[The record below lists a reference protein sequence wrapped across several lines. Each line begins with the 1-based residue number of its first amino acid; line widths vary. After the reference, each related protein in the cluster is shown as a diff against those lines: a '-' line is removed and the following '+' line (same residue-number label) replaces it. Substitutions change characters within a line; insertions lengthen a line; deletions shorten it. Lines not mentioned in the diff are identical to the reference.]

1 MKSNAAAFKISTKIR
16 EMAAFSPIQ
25 IGSLAVLF
33 IVFLAIPSIVKSLGG
48 ILDTLPMRFAS
59 IILIL
64 AILPHD
70 RFIALAL
77 FLVVAAIYIQ
87 HHHNDVMVVL
97 GPAGDDTSRSLPAAI
112 NSIRDADNMRVLHQG
127 GHADEITDVIDYMP
141 KVATQD
147 NAFSKVGSS
156 IDEKEVLTS
165 EQLGSK
171 AQNLFADDSEHANSL
186 QRGNSN
192 GRYED

>member
-1 MKSNAAAFKISTKIR
+1 MKSNAAAFKIITKIR

-25 IGSLAVLF
+25 IGSLATLF

-87 HHHNDVMVVL
+87 HHHNDVMIVL
-97 GPAGDDTSRSLPAAI
+97 GPAGDNNFSGLPAAI
-112 NSIRDADNMRVLHQG
+112 NSIRDADNMRVLQQG
-127 GHADEITDVIDYMP
+127 GHADEMTDVIDYMP
-141 KVATQD
+141 RAATQD
-147 NAFSKVGSS
+147 NAFSRVGSS
-156 IDEKEVLTS
+156 VDEKHVLTT

-171 AQNLFADDSEHANSL
+171 AQSLFADDSEHATLL

-192 GRYED
+192 GRDED

>member
-1 MKSNAAAFKISTKIR
+1 MLRVFKIDIKIR

-25 IGSLAVLF
+25 ISGLAILF
-33 IVFLAIPSIVKSLGG
+33 IVFLAIPSIVKSMGG

-59 IILIL
+59 IILVL

-77 FLVVAAIYIQ
+77 FLVVAATYIQ
-87 HHHNDVMVVL
+87 HHHNDVMNVM
-97 GPAGDDTSRSLPAAI
+97 GTAGDDTSRSLPMAI
-112 NSIRDADNMRVLHQG
+112 NSIRDADAMRGLDHG

-141 KVATQD
+141 KAATQD
-147 NAFSKVGSS
+147 NTFHKVGSS
-156 IDEKEVLTS
+156 VDEKQVLTT

-171 AQNLFADDSEHANSL
+171 AQSLFADDSEHANSL

>member
-1 MKSNAAAFKISTKIR
+1 
-16 EMAAFSPIQ
+16 MAAFSPIQ
-25 IGSLAVLF
+25 IGSLAALF
-33 IVFLAIPSIVKSLGG
+33 IVFLAIPSIVKSMGG

-64 AILPHD
+64 AVLPYD

-77 FLVVAAIYIQ
+77 FIVVVAIYIE
-87 HHHNDVMVVL
+87 HHHNDVMIVL
-97 GPAGDDTSRSLPAAI
+97 GPAGDNNYSGLHAAI
-112 NSIRDADNMRVLHQG
+112 NSIRDADAMRGLHQG
-127 GHADEITDVIDYMP
+127 GHADEMTDVIDYMP
-141 KVATQD
+141 KIATQD

-171 AQNLFADDSEHANSL
+171 AQSLFANDSEQANSL
-186 QRGNSN
+186 ERGNSN